1 MNLNIFQGLL
11 NCNWMDNLL
20 HELTNVP
27 PSNTAYQSN
36 KFYIYISIYIFI
48 KIKKYY
54 ANCHQQLV
62 ANLSLIL
69 QTVPSSSSVQPVV
82 DLTGKGNCIIVT
94 LLNCNIYFL
103 LLPVLPGFFNQTTIA
118 MMK

>member
-1 MNLNIFQGLL
+1 MAASGNISWVYDPSLVSYALEQAERLISHAITNKVVHNFAWNPLL
-11 NCNWMDNLL
+11 
-20 HELTNVP
+20 
-27 PSNTAYQSN
+27 
-36 KFYIYISIYIFI
+36 FI

-103 LLPVLPGFFNQTTIA
+103 LLPVLPGFLNQTTIA